1 MTVFR
6 PFARPFYVMLK
17 PAGSD
22 CNLSC
27 RYCYYLEKRR
37 MYDESAAF
45 CMSDELLELFT
56 RQYIDAQ
63 TSAEVLFTWHGGEP
77 LLRPLSFYRRALSLQ
92 QRYAGGRH
100 IDNCLQTNGTLLN
113 DEWCR
118 FFRDN
123 NFLIGISIDGP
134 RRFHDAMRCNSFD
147 DVMRGIELL
156 DRHGVEWNA
165 MAVVNSLNVDSPS
178 EFYRFFRDIGC
189 RYIQFTPVV
198 ERIGAASASSEQSP
212 RHAPLSLV
220 PGMTEGGRLTKTSVS
235 SEQWGRFLCE
245 IFDEWVHNDVGETF
259 VQIFDATLANWA
271 GVPPGI
277 CSLAPVCGHS
287 AAMEFNGDL
296 YSCDHFVFPDYR
308 LGNIRTSTITE
319 MMYGPRQTDFGNA
332 KRALLPRQCRECR
345 WLFACH
351 GECPKNRFL
360 RDCYGS
366 PGLNYLCAGYRRY
379 FEHVAPAMDY
389 MKTELD
395 AGRAPSSVMEWAKN
409 KP

>member
-1 MTVFR
+1 MSTCR

-37 MYDESAAF
+37 LYDETAVF

-56 RQYIDAQ
+56 RQYIEAQ
-63 TSAEVLFTWHGGEP
+63 TAGEVLFTWHGGEP
-77 LLRPLSFYRRALSLQ
+77 LLRPLSFYRRALALQ
-92 QRYAGGRH
+92 QRYAAGRH
-100 IDNCLQTNGTLLN
+100 IDNCLQTNGTLIT

-123 NFLIGISIDGP
+123 GFLIGVSIDGP
-134 RRFHDAMRCNSFD
+134 QRFHDAMRCGSFH

-156 DRHGVEWNA
+156 DRYGVEWNA
-165 MAVVNSLNVDSPS
+165 MAVVNSINADYPI

-198 ERIGAASASSEQSP
+198 ERIADAGSYAL
-212 RHAPLSLV
+212 RLM
-220 PGMTEGGRLTKTSVS
+220 PGMTESGRLTKTSVS
-235 SEQWGRFLCE
+235 SEQWGLFLCG
-245 IFDEWVHNDVGETF
+245 IFDEWVRNDVGETF

-296 YSCDHFVFPDYR
+296 YSCDHFVFPGYR

-319 MMYGPRQTDFGNA
+319 MMYSERQTAFGNA
-332 KRALLPRQCRECR
+332 KRSMLPQQCRECR

-351 GECPKNRFL
+351 GECPKNRFIHD
-360 RDCYGS
+360 RYGN
-366 PGLNYLCAGYRRY
+366 PGLNCLCAGYRRY
-379 FEHVAPAMDY
+379 FAHVAPAMDY
-389 MKTELD
+389 MKTLLD
-395 AGRAPSSVMEWAKN
+395 AGMAPSNVMEWIRTVRD
-409 KP
+409 